1 MKTYIINRDGD
12 SKDDRNKGAGLRI
25 TVPVLL
31 FWLAVWQAAAMIVHK
46 PLLLPDPA
54 ETAAALAAMAGKA
67 EFYLNIGWTFFRC
80 MVSMALSF
88 LLGAAASAAAYRFS
102 AVRHLLS
109 LPVGFFKAV
118 PVMAIIIYVILI
130 AEADWVAIIVCFLM
144 CFPIVYTNILAGL
157 DSMGNELKEMACVYK
172 LNDVQKVIYIYGPS
186 VKPQINSALRL
197 ICGLSWKAVVAA
209 EVLSI
214 PKYSIG
220 YEMINSKY
228 YLQTPTLMAYILVVV
243 VLSIGIERLM
253 NIFLE
258 KSDAG
263 DYRGSRLKRELG
275 KAARRNSREAKIPDV
290 EAASP
295 AIEMRDLHKS
305 YYSKQV
311 IDHVDMTFKG
321 GETTV
326 LVGPSGIGKTTLA
339 RVISGLEAPD
349 SGSLVIGGH
358 MELSYLFQEDRL
370 LPWLNVYDNM
380 SIGLLKSGG
389 LPDDIS
395 LKDDPVIKMA
405 EALEISDSL
414 WKLPRQLSGGMRH
427 RAALGRTFLARAN
440 VMILD
445 EPFRG
450 LDAPL
455 RSRIIDRL
463 WQKETESKTV
473 IVITHEPGIFREKTI
488 KMK

>member
-1 MKTYIINRDGD
+1 
-12 SKDDRNKGAGLRI
+12 
-25 TVPVLL
+25 
-31 FWLAVWQAAAMIVHK
+31 
-46 PLLLPDPA
+46 
-54 ETAAALAAMAGKA
+54 MAGKA

-172 LNDVQKVIYIYGPS
+172 LTDVQKVRYIYGPS

-295 AIEMRDLHKS
+295 AIEMRDLNKS
-305 YYSKQV
+305 YGSKQV

-463 WQKETESKTV
+463 WQKETETKTV

>member
-54 ETAAALAAMAGKA
+54 ETAAALAAMAGKGGVLSQYRMDLFSLHGVYGA
-67 EFYLNIGWTFFRC
+67 FIFIGGG
-80 MVSMALSF
+80 SF
-88 LLGAAASAAAYRFS
+88 GSSIQVFGSPSSSLAS
-102 AVRHLLS
+102 
-109 LPVGFFKAV
+109 GGIFKAV

-295 AIEMRDLHKS
+295 AIEMRDLNKS
-305 YYSKQV
+305 YGSKQV

-463 WQKETESKTV
+463 WQKETETKTV

>member
-220 YEMINSKY
+220 DEMINSKY
-228 YLQTPTLMAYILVVV
+228 

-295 AIEMRDLHKS
+295 AIEMRDLNKS
-305 YYSKQV
+305 YGSKQV

-463 WQKETESKTV
+463 WQKETETKTV

>member
-118 PVMAIIIYVILI
+118 PVM
-130 AEADWVAIIVCFLM
+130 AIIVCFLM

-295 AIEMRDLHKS
+295 AIEMRDLNKS
-305 YYSKQV
+305 YGSKQV

-463 WQKETESKTV
+463 WQKETETKTV